1 VNRAGEVIP
10 RRSIERPPTAEL
22 RENQKD
28 EDSLPPYPI
37 LDAVLRNLVV
47 DRLSVADQ
55 VARGA
60 PEGLVRDVR
69 RMLFGAEFKR
79 RQSAPVLK
87 VTPKAF
93 GAGWRFPIAQRF
105 GKR

>member
-1 VNRAGEVIP
+1 VIP

-28 EDSLPPYPI
+28 EDSLPPYPV
-37 LDAVLRNLVV
+37 LDRVLQDLVV
-47 DRLSVADQ
+47 ERRTLQ
-55 VARGA
+55 EQIARGTPPA
-60 PEGLVRDVR
+60 LVHDVR
-69 RMLFGAEFKR
+69 RLLFAAEFKR

-93 GAGWRFPIAQRF
+93 GSGWRFPIAQRF
-105 GKR
+105 GRRDDPR